1 MSSFNIQLTT
11 PTRTPSSDL
20 IGSSHPVCF
29 LFAIQYV
36 IISYGVLCFNRL
48 RECPRGLQRPWLI
61 FFFFFFCCF
70 IPLLYVLKE
79 NNRYITTT
87 SPQRA
92 FVRIYFTMTS
102 HWLCLHDFIALP
114 ASRVCFGKM
123 KRQAGRQAAIF
134 AFLKFFLFKS
144 RQSVTGFQPRRWS
157 PAHTTPSEGARSS
170 VWLASVRE
178 RRRRRRRKSR
188 EF

>member
-1 MSSFNIQLTT
+1 MPIGNLDAPKKHSVGSRLVVVVVVVGGSFCCSHACFCDDRVSSFNIQLTT

-61 FFFFFFCCF
+61 FFFFFFFCCF

-92 FVRIYFTMTS
+92 FVRISFTMTS
-102 HWLCLHDFIALP
+102 HCC
-114 ASRVCFGKM
+114 VCT
-123 KRQAGRQAAIF
+123 I
-134 AFLKFFLFKS
+134 L
-144 RQSVTGFQPRRWS
+144 
-157 PAHTTPSEGARSS
+157 
-170 VWLASVRE
+170 
-178 RRRRRRRKSR
+178 
-188 EF
+188 